1 MSLLRPVVYGLYGF
15 DRFTGLLVVLAR
27 DIRSALEWPLA
38 GTIDP
43 KSVSK
48 TMNIR
53 RSIIFAYVMCV
64 TFLVAHIINGVIAE
78 ALSVPVGL
86 VRPSPASDREAEL
99 RASVPAMVEH
109 IRTSGLFPLP
119 PDPIGI
125 GMSTA
130 GPGGPGAPPSRA
142 PLNLA
147 SKLKLLGVVIGDHN
161 GVSAIV
167 EELSS
172 KRQLF
177 FRLHDQIPD
186 VGEISEIR
194 RDGMVVRQGDQQ
206 ELLELAAS
214 QIEKPPSAP
223 VTAGSAVAPVPGSPV
238 RTVLDRRYVE
248 QSMGDLPKLL
258 SQARAVPYMVNG
270 AMNGFR
276 LDFIAPSSFY
286 EKIGLK
292 YGDVLQQVNGVDV
305 RDPGTMLTLFQQL
318 RNEKT
323 VKLDVL
329 RNNQRT
335 AMTFDIR

>member
-1 MSLLRPVVYGLYGF
+1 
-15 DRFTGLLVVLAR
+15 
-27 DIRSALEWPLA
+27 
-38 GTIDP
+38 
-43 KSVSK
+43 
-48 TMNIR
+48 MNIR
-53 RSIIFAYVMCV
+53 RGIIFAYVLCG
-64 TFLVAHIINGVIAE
+64 TFLVAHIINAVIAE
-78 ALSVPVGL
+78 ALSVPGGL
-86 VRPSPASDREAEL
+86 VRPSSVSDREADVSTAL
-99 RASVPAMVEH
+99 PVLVER
-109 IRTSGLFPLP
+109 IRSSGLFPLP
-119 PDPIGI
+119 IDPLGI
-125 GMSTA
+125 TA
-130 GPGGPGAPPSRA
+130 TGSVAPPARA

-147 SKLKLLGVVIGDHN
+147 SKLKLLGVVIGDHE

-186 VGEISEIR
+186 AGEISEIR
-194 RDGMVVRQGDQQ
+194 RDGIVVRQGDQQ

-214 QIEKPPSAP
+214 QIEKPPSPP
-223 VTAGSAVAPVPGSPV
+223 VTTAAAVAPTPGIPV
-238 RTVLDRRYVE
+238 RTVLDRRDVE
-248 QSMGDLPKLL
+248 QAMGDVPKLL
-258 SQARAVPYMVNG
+258 SQARAVPYLVNG

-292 YGDVLQQVNGVDV
+292 YGDVLQQVNGVDI

>member
-1 MSLLRPVVYGLYGF
+1 MNMRRGILFVY
-15 DRFTGLLVVLAR
+15 VLC
-27 DIRSALEWPLA
+27 
-38 GTIDP
+38 G
-43 KSVSK
+43 
-48 TMNIR
+48 
-53 RSIIFAYVMCV
+53 
-64 TFLVAHIINGVIAE
+64 TFLVAHIVNAVIAE
-78 ALSVPVGL
+78 ALSVPAGQVQ
-86 VRPSPASDREAEL
+86 PSPASDPQADARG
-99 RASVPAMVEH
+99 SVRAMVEQ

-119 PDPIGI
+119 PDPL
-125 GMSTA
+125 GMGTA
-130 GPGGPGAPPSRA
+130 GSVAPPSRA

-147 SKLKLLGVVIGDHN
+147 SKLKLLGVVIGDHG

-177 FRLHDQIPD
+177 YRLHDQIPD

-206 ELLELAAS
+206 EFLELAAS
-214 QIEKPPSAP
+214 QIEKALSAP
-223 VTAGSAVAPVPGSPV
+223 VIAGPAGVPVPGNPVPGSPI
-238 RTVLDRRYVE
+238 RTVLDRRDVE
-248 QSMGDLPKLL
+248 QAVGDLPKLL
-258 SQARAVPYMVNG
+258 SQARAVPYVVNG

-292 YGDVLQQVNGVDV
+292 YGDVLQQVNGVDI

>member
-1 MSLLRPVVYGLYGF
+1 
-15 DRFTGLLVVLAR
+15 
-27 DIRSALEWPLA
+27 
-38 GTIDP
+38 
-43 KSVSK
+43 
-48 TMNIR
+48 MNIR
-53 RSIIFAYVMCV
+53 RGIILAYVMCG

-119 PDPIGI
+119 PDPLGI
-125 GMSTA
+125 STA
-130 GPGGPGAPPSRA
+130 GPGGPGGPGAPPSRA

-186 VGEISEIR
+186 AGEISEIR

-223 VTAGSAVAPVPGSPV
+223 VTAGLAVAPVPGSPV

-248 QSMGDLPKLL
+248 QTMGDLPKLL

-276 LDFIAPSSFY
+276 LDFIAPASFY

-292 YGDVLQQVNGVDV
+292 YGDVLQQVNGVDI

>member
-1 MSLLRPVVYGLYGF
+1 
-15 DRFTGLLVVLAR
+15 
-27 DIRSALEWPLA
+27 
-38 GTIDP
+38 
-43 KSVSK
+43 
-48 TMNIR
+48 MNIR
-53 RSIIFAYVMCV
+53 RGIIFAYVMCG
-64 TFLVAHIINGVIAE
+64 TFLVAHIVNAVIAE
-78 ALSVPVGL
+78 ALSVSGGL
-86 VRPSPASDREAEL
+86 VRPSLDSDRETDVN
-99 RASVPAMVEH
+99 ASLPVLVEH

-119 PDPIGI
+119 PDPL
-125 GMSTA
+125 GMSTTA
-130 GPGGPGAPPSRA
+130 GSGAPASRA

-147 SKLKLLGVVIGDHN
+147 SKLRLLGVVIGDHE

-186 VGEISEIR
+186 AGEISEIR
-194 RDGMVVRQGDQQ
+194 RDGMVVRQGNQQ

-223 VTAGSAVAPVPGSPV
+223 VTAGSAVVPVPGSPV
-238 RTVLDRRYVE
+238 RTVLDRREVE
-248 QSMGDLPKLL
+248 QAMGDLPKLL
-258 SQARAVPYMVNG
+258 SQARAVPFLVNG
-270 AMNGFR
+270 TMNGFR
-276 LDFIAPSSFY
+276 LDYIAPSSFY

-292 YGDVLQQVNGVDV
+292 YGDVLQQVNGVDI

-329 RNNQRT
+329 RSNQRT

>member
-1 MSLLRPVVYGLYGF
+1 
-15 DRFTGLLVVLAR
+15 
-27 DIRSALEWPLA
+27 
-38 GTIDP
+38 
-43 KSVSK
+43 
-48 TMNIR
+48 MNIR
-53 RSIIFAYVMCV
+53 RGIIFAYVMCG
-64 TFLVAHIINGVIAE
+64 TFLVAHIINAVIAE
-78 ALSVPVGL
+78 ALSVPAGL
-86 VRPSPASDREAEL
+86 VRPSPGSDREAKANATL
-99 RASVPAMVEH
+99 PVLVER

-119 PDPIGI
+119 PDPLGI
-125 GMSTA
+125 STA
-130 GPGGPGAPPSRA
+130 ESGAPPSRA

-147 SKLKLLGVVIGDHN
+147 AKLKLLGVVIGDHE

-177 FRLHDQIPD
+177 FLLHDQIPD

-194 RDGMVVRQGDQQ
+194 RDGIVVRQGNQQ

-214 QIEKPPSAP
+214 QVEKPPSAP
-223 VTAGSAVAPVPGSPV
+223 VPAGTAAVPVPGSPV
-238 RTVLDRRYVE
+238 RTVLDRRDVE
-248 QSMGDLPKLL
+248 QAMGDLPKLL

-292 YGDVLQQVNGVDV
+292 YGDVLQQVNGVDI

>member
-1 MSLLRPVVYGLYGF
+1 M
-15 DRFTGLLVVLAR
+15 
-27 DIRSALEWPLA
+27 
-38 GTIDP
+38 
-43 KSVSK
+43 
-48 TMNIR
+48 R
-53 RSIIFAYVMCV
+53 RGIIFAFLMCA
-64 TFLVAHIINGVIAE
+64 TFLVAHIINAVIAE
-78 ALSVPVGL
+78 ALSVPAGL
-86 VRPSPASDREAEL
+86 MRPSSASDREAEV
-99 RASVPAMVEH
+99 RASLPAMVER

-119 PDPIGI
+119 PDPLGI
-125 GMSTA
+125 STA
-130 GPGGPGAPPSRA
+130 GSGAPPSRA

-147 SKLKLLGVVIGDHN
+147 SKLKLLGVVIGDHE
-161 GVSAIV
+161 GVSVIV

-194 RDGMVVRQGDQQ
+194 RNGMVVRQGNQQ

-223 VTAGSAVAPVPGSPV
+223 VTAVSAVVPVPGSPV
-238 RTVLDRRYVE
+238 RTVLDRREVE
-248 QSMGDLPKLL
+248 QAMGDLPKLL
-258 SQARAVPYMVNG
+258 SQARAVPYMING

-276 LDFIAPSSFY
+276 MDFIAPSSFY

-292 YGDVLQQVNGVDV
+292 YGDVLQQVNGVDI

-335 AMTFDIR
+335 AMTYDIR

>member
-1 MSLLRPVVYGLYGF
+1 
-15 DRFTGLLVVLAR
+15 
-27 DIRSALEWPLA
+27 
-38 GTIDP
+38 
-43 KSVSK
+43 
-48 TMNIR
+48 MNMR
-53 RSIIFAYVMCV
+53 RGIIFAYVLCG
-64 TFLVAHIINGVIAE
+64 TFLVAHIINAVIAE

-86 VRPSPASDREAEL
+86 VRPSPASGREGEG
-99 RASVPAMVEH
+99 RASVPALVEH

-119 PDPIGI
+119 PDPL
-125 GMSTA
+125 GMSIAA
-130 GPGGPGAPPSRA
+130 GSGAPPSRA
-142 PLNLA
+142 PLNVA
-147 SKLKLLGVVIGDHN
+147 SKIRVLGVVIGDQG

-206 ELLELAAS
+206 EFLELAAL
-214 QIEKPPSAP
+214 QIEKPPSSQVA
-223 VTAGSAVAPVPGSPV
+223 AGAAVAPVPGSPV
-238 RTVLDRRYVE
+238 RTILDRRDVE
-248 QSMGDLPKLL
+248 QAMGDLPKLL

-276 LDFIAPSSFY
+276 LDFVAPSSFY

-292 YGDVLQQVNGVDV
+292 YGDVLQQVNGVDI

>member
-1 MSLLRPVVYGLYGF
+1 M
-15 DRFTGLLVVLAR
+15 D
-27 DIRSALEWPLA
+27 
-38 GTIDP
+38 
-43 KSVSK
+43 
-48 TMNIR
+48 MR
-53 RSIIFAYVMCV
+53 RGIIFAYVLCG
-64 TFLVAHIINGVIAE
+64 TFLVAHIINAVIAE

-86 VRPSPASDREAEL
+86 VRPSAVSGREAEG
-99 RASVPAMVEH
+99 RASVPALVEH
-109 IRTSGLFPLP
+109 IRTSGLFPIP
-119 PDPIGI
+119 PDPLGI
-125 GMSTA
+125 STA
-130 GPGGPGAPPSRA
+130 AGSGAAPSRA

-147 SKLKLLGVVIGDHN
+147 SKIRLLGVVIGDQG

-177 FRLHDQIPD
+177 FRLHDQIFD

-206 ELLELAAS
+206 EFLELAAL
-214 QIEKPPSAP
+214 QIEKPPSAQ
-223 VTAGSAVAPVPGSPV
+223 VTAGAAVAPVPGSPV
-238 RTVLDRRYVE
+238 RTILDRRDVE
-248 QSMGDLPKLL
+248 QAMGDLPKLL
-258 SQARAVPYMVNG
+258 SQARAVPYLVNG

-292 YGDVLQQVNGVDV
+292 YGDVLQQVNGVDI

>member
-1 MSLLRPVVYGLYGF
+1 
-15 DRFTGLLVVLAR
+15 
-27 DIRSALEWPLA
+27 
-38 GTIDP
+38 
-43 KSVSK
+43 
-48 TMNIR
+48 MNMR
-53 RSIIFAYVMCV
+53 RGIILAYVMCG
-64 TFLVAHIINGVIAE
+64 TFLVAHIVNEVIAE
-78 ALSVPVGL
+78 ALSVPGAM
-86 VRPSPASDREAEL
+86 VRPSLGSDRETDVNATL
-99 RASVPAMVEH
+99 PVLVER

-119 PDPIGI
+119 PDPL

-130 GPGGPGAPPSRA
+130 GSGAPPSRA

-147 SKLKLLGVVIGDHN
+147 SKLKLLGVVIGDHE

-186 VGEISEIR
+186 VGEVSEIR

-206 ELLELAAS
+206 ELLELVAS
-214 QIEKPPSAP
+214 QIEKPPSTP
-223 VTAGSAVAPVPGSPV
+223 VTAGSAVVPVPGSPV
-238 RTVLDRRYVE
+238 RTVLDRREVE
-248 QSMGDLPKLL
+248 QAMGDLPKLL
-258 SQARAVPYMVNG
+258 SQARAVPYLVNG

-292 YGDVLQQVNGVDV
+292 YGDVLQQVNGVDI

>member
-1 MSLLRPVVYGLYGF
+1 
-15 DRFTGLLVVLAR
+15 
-27 DIRSALEWPLA
+27 
-38 GTIDP
+38 
-43 KSVSK
+43 
-48 TMNIR
+48 MNMR
-53 RSIIFAYVMCV
+53 RGIIFAYVLCG
-64 TFLVAHIINGVIAE
+64 TFLVAHSINAVIAE
-78 ALSVPVGL
+78 ALFVPRESPPL
-86 VRPSPASDREAEL
+86 PASDRAAEA
-99 RASVPAMVEH
+99 RASVPAMVEQ

-119 PDPIGI
+119 PDPL

-130 GPGGPGAPPSRA
+130 AMPGMPSSRA

-147 SKLKLLGVVIGDHN
+147 TKLKLLGVVLGDQG

-206 ELLELAAS
+206 ELLELSAL
-214 QIEKPPSAP
+214 QVEKPPSP
-223 VTAGSAVAPVPGSPV
+223 QVMGGSAVAPMPGSPV
-238 RTVLDRRYVE
+238 RTVLDRRDVE
-248 QSMGDLPKLL
+248 QAMGDLPKLL
-258 SQARAVPYMVNG
+258 SQARAVPYVVNG
-270 AMNGFR
+270 TMNGFR

-292 YGDVLQQVNGVDV
+292 YGDVLQQVNGVDI

>member
-1 MSLLRPVVYGLYGF
+1 M
-15 DRFTGLLVVLAR
+15 
-27 DIRSALEWPLA
+27 
-38 GTIDP
+38 IDS
-43 KSVSK
+43 KSVAK

-53 RSIIFAYVMCV
+53 RGIIFAYVICG
-64 TFLVAHIINGVIAE
+64 TFLVAHIINAVIAE
-78 ALSVPVGL
+78 ALSVPGEL
-86 VRPSPASDREAEL
+86 VRPLPSSNQETDVSATLPAL
-99 RASVPAMVEH
+99 VER

-119 PDPIGI
+119 PDPL
-125 GMSTA
+125 GMGTTGS
-130 GPGGPGAPPSRA
+130 GAPPSRA

-147 SKLKLLGVVIGDHN
+147 SKLKLLGVVIGDRE

-194 RDGMVVRQGDQQ
+194 RDGIVVRQGDQQ
-206 ELLELAAS
+206 ELLELATS

-223 VTAGSAVAPVPGSPV
+223 VTAGSAIAPVPGSPV
-238 RTVLDRRYVE
+238 RTVLDRRDVE
-248 QSMGDLPKLL
+248 QAMGDLPKLL
-258 SQARAVPYMVNG
+258 SQARAVPYLVNG

-292 YGDVLQQVNGVDV
+292 YGDVLQQVNGVDI

-318 RNEKT
+318 RNENT

>member
-1 MSLLRPVVYGLYGF
+1 M
-15 DRFTGLLVVLAR
+15 T
-27 DIRSALEWPLA
+27 
-38 GTIDP
+38 
-43 KSVSK
+43 
-48 TMNIR
+48 IR
-53 RSIIFAYVMCV
+53 RGIIFAFVVCSA
-64 TFLVAHIINGVIAE
+64 FLVAHIINAVIAE
-78 ALSVPVGL
+78 ALSVPAVL
-86 VRPSPASDREAEL
+86 VRPLPHSDREADEN
-99 RASVPAMVEH
+99 ASLPVLIER
-109 IRTSGLFPLP
+109 IRTSGLFPIP
-119 PDPIGI
+119 ADPL
-125 GMSTA
+125 GMSIA
-130 GPGGPGAPPSRA
+130 ESSMQPARA
-142 PLNLA
+142 PLNLS
-147 SKLKLLGVVIGDHN
+147 SKLKLLGVVIGDRE

-177 FRLHDQIPD
+177 FRLRDQIPD

-194 RDGMVVRQGDQQ
+194 RDGIVIRQGDQQ
-206 ELLELAAS
+206 ELLELAVS

-223 VTAGSAVAPVPGSPV
+223 APTASAVVPAPGSPV
-238 RTVLDRRYVE
+238 RATLDRREVE
-248 QSMGDLPKLL
+248 QAMGDLPKLL

-270 AMNGFR
+270 TMNGFR

-292 YGDVLQQVNGVDV
+292 YGDVLQQVNGVDI

-318 RNEKT
+318 RNERS

>member
-1 MSLLRPVVYGLYGF
+1 MTMRRAIIIAYLLGGAF
-15 DRFTGLLVVLAR
+15 F
-27 DIRSALEWPLA
+27 
-38 GTIDP
+38 
-43 KSVSK
+43 
-48 TMNIR
+48 M
-53 RSIIFAYVMCV
+53 
-64 TFLVAHIINGVIAE
+64 AHIVNAFIAE
-78 ALSVPVGL
+78 TLSVPIGS
-86 VRPSPASDREAEL
+86 VRPSSVFNREAEA
-99 RASVPAMVEH
+99 RASVPAIAET
-109 IRTSGLFPLP
+109 ILASGLFPLP
-119 PDPIGI
+119 PDPLGI
-125 GMSTA
+125 STA
-130 GPGGPGAPPSRA
+130 GASTQPSRA

-147 SKLKLLGVVIGDHN
+147 SKLKLLGVVLGEHG
-161 GVSAIV
+161 GVSVIV

-177 FRLHDQIPD
+177 FQLHDHIPD

-214 QIEKPPSAP
+214 QIEKPLAAP
-223 VTAGSAVAPVPGSPV
+223 VTAAVAAAQAPGSPV
-238 RTVLDRRYVE
+238 RTVLDRRDVE
-248 QSMGDLPKLL
+248 QAMGDLPKLL
-258 SQARAVPYMVNG
+258 SQARAVPYLVNG

-276 LDFIAPSSFY
+276 LDYIAPSSFY

-292 YGDVLQQVNGVDV
+292 YGDVLQQVNGVNI

>member
-1 MSLLRPVVYGLYGF
+1 M
-15 DRFTGLLVVLAR
+15 
-27 DIRSALEWPLA
+27 
-38 GTIDP
+38 
-43 KSVSK
+43 
-48 TMNIR
+48 R
-53 RSIIFAYVMCV
+53 RGIIFAYVVCG
-64 TFLVAHIINGVIAE
+64 TFLVAHIINAVIAE
-78 ALSVPVGL
+78 ALSIPAGL
-86 VRPSPASDREAEL
+86 VRPSSASDREAEV
-99 RASVPAMVEH
+99 RTSVPAMVER

-119 PDPIGI
+119 PDLL

-130 GPGGPGAPPSRA
+130 GSGAAPARA

-147 SKLKLLGVVIGDHN
+147 SKLTLLGVVIGDQ
-161 GVSAIV
+161 GGISVIV

-206 ELLELAAS
+206 EFLGLAAS
-214 QIEKPPSAP
+214 LIEKPPSAP
-223 VTAGSAVAPVPGSPV
+223 VRAGGAVAPVPGSSV
-238 RTVLDRRYVE
+238 RTVLDRREVD
-248 QSMGDLPKLL
+248 QAMGDLPKLL
-258 SQARAVPYMVNG
+258 SQARAVPYVING

-292 YGDVLQQVNGVDV
+292 YGDVLQQVNGVDI

>member
-1 MSLLRPVVYGLYGF
+1 
-15 DRFTGLLVVLAR
+15 
-27 DIRSALEWPLA
+27 
-38 GTIDP
+38 
-43 KSVSK
+43 
-48 TMNIR
+48 MNIR
-53 RSIIFAYVMCV
+53 RGIIFAYVMCG
-64 TFLVAHIINGVIAE
+64 TFLVAHIVNAVIAE
-78 ALSVPVGL
+78 ALSVSGGL
-86 VRPSPASDREAEL
+86 VRPSPGSDRETDVNATLPVLLE
-99 RASVPAMVEH
+99 R

-119 PDPIGI
+119 PDPL

-130 GPGGPGAPPSRA
+130 GSGAPPSRA

-147 SKLKLLGVVIGDHN
+147 SKLKLLGVVIGDHE

-206 ELLELAAS
+206 ELLELSAS
-214 QIEKPPSAP
+214 QIEKPPSIP
-223 VTAGSAVAPVPGSPV
+223 VTAGSAVVPVPGSPV
-238 RTVLDRRYVE
+238 RTVLDRREVE
-248 QSMGDLPKLL
+248 QAMGDLPKLL
-258 SQARAVPYMVNG
+258 SQARAVPYLVNG

-292 YGDVLQQVNGVDV
+292 YGDVLQQVNGVDI

>member
-1 MSLLRPVVYGLYGF
+1 
-15 DRFTGLLVVLAR
+15 
-27 DIRSALEWPLA
+27 
-38 GTIDP
+38 
-43 KSVSK
+43 
-48 TMNIR
+48 MNMR
-53 RSIIFAYVMCV
+53 RGIIFAYVLCG
-64 TFLVAHIINGVIAE
+64 TFLVAHIVNAVIAE
-78 ALSVPVGL
+78 ALSVPRGL
-86 VRPSPASDREAEL
+86 VRPSPASNREAEV
-99 RASVPAMVEH
+99 RASVPAMVEQ

-119 PDPIGI
+119 PDPLSPSIA
-125 GMSTA
+125 A
-130 GPGGPGAPPSRA
+130 GGPPSRA
-142 PLNLA
+142 PLNLS
-147 SKLKLLGVVIGDHN
+147 SKLLLLGVVIGDRG

-194 RDGMVVRQGDQQ
+194 RDGMLVRQGDQQ
-206 ELLELAAS
+206 EFLGLAAS
-214 QIEKPPSAP
+214 QTEKPPAAP
-223 VTAGSAVAPVPGSPV
+223 VTAGAAGVPVPGSPV
-238 RTVLDRRYVE
+238 RTVLDRRVVE
-248 QSMGDLPKLL
+248 QAMGDLPKLL
-258 SQARAVPYMVNG
+258 SQARAVPYVVNG

-276 LDFIAPSSFY
+276 LDSIAPSSFY
-286 EKIGLK
+286 DQIGLK
-292 YGDVLQQVNGVDV
+292 QGDVLQQVNGVNI

>member
-1 MSLLRPVVYGLYGF
+1 
-15 DRFTGLLVVLAR
+15 
-27 DIRSALEWPLA
+27 
-38 GTIDP
+38 
-43 KSVSK
+43 
-48 TMNIR
+48 MNMR
-53 RSIIFAYVMCV
+53 RGIIFAYVLCG
-64 TFLVAHIINGVIAE
+64 TFLVAHIINAVIAE

-86 VRPSPASDREAEL
+86 VRPSPASGREGEG
-99 RASVPAMVEH
+99 RASVPALVEH

-119 PDPIGI
+119 PDPL
-125 GMSTA
+125 GMSSAA
-130 GPGGPGAPPSRA
+130 GSGAPPSRA

-147 SKLKLLGVVIGDHN
+147 SKIRLLGVVIGDQV

-206 ELLELAAS
+206 EFIELAAL
-214 QIEKPPSAP
+214 QIEKPPSSQ
-223 VTAGSAVAPVPGSPV
+223 VTAGAAVAPVPGSPV
-238 RTVLDRRYVE
+238 RTILDRRDVE
-248 QSMGDLPKLL
+248 QAMGDLPKLL

-276 LDFIAPSSFY
+276 LDFVAPSSFY

-292 YGDVLQQVNGVDV
+292 YGDVLQQVNGVDI

>member
-1 MSLLRPVVYGLYGF
+1 
-15 DRFTGLLVVLAR
+15 
-27 DIRSALEWPLA
+27 
-38 GTIDP
+38 
-43 KSVSK
+43 
-48 TMNIR
+48 
-53 RSIIFAYVMCV
+53 
-64 TFLVAHIINGVIAE
+64 
-78 ALSVPVGL
+78 
-86 VRPSPASDREAEL
+86 
-99 RASVPAMVEH
+99 
-109 IRTSGLFPLP
+109 
-119 PDPIGI
+119 
-125 GMSTA
+125 
-130 GPGGPGAPPSRA
+130 
-142 PLNLA
+142 
-147 SKLKLLGVVIGDHN
+147 VVIGDRE

-177 FRLHDQIPD
+177 FKLHDQIPD

-194 RDGMVVRQGDQQ
+194 RDGIVVRQGDQQ

-214 QIEKPPSAP
+214 QIQKPPSTPITAAP
-223 VTAGSAVAPVPGSPV
+223 AIVPTPGLPV
-238 RTVLDRRYVE
+238 RTVLDRREVE
-248 QSMGDLPKLL
+248 QAMGDVPKLL
-258 SQARAVPYMVNG
+258 SQARAVPYLVNG

-292 YGDVLQQVNGVDV
+292 YGDVLQQVNGVDI